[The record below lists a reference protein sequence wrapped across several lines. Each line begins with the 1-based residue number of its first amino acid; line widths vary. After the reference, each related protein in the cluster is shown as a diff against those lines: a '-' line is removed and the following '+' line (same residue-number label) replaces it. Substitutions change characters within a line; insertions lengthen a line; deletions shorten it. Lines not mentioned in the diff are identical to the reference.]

1 MRAVILVG
9 VAVLAGVLAAP
20 AMPSEPPPGDRLEMR
35 RLAEVRERLERRRA
49 LQRQLQVQVDALAAE
64 IETLGVQRDKAAA
77 VLQAEREQAH
87 VLEQRLDRLV
97 PRLLARMAEVDQ
109 RRAQA
114 AGVLADLARKSRSL
128 RLDPRIRARM
138 LALSP
143 LLLERLRA
151 LEHDVGSSR
160 AHPDRMIARHA
171 QIERS
176 LAELTSAQQRLQH
189 ERMQK
194 RRLRQMASDRLR
206 ELEVDVR
213 LLGEEQ
219 ARLARLLLR
228 DDAAMVARAEP
239 QADQRALPDAAGTR
253 RSPVP
258 AAAADK
264 SAADPGGR
272 VARATDAWNHVAAR
286 AVAALPGTGAAVDA
300 ADKSAADPGGQ
311 VAADAWNRVAARAVA
326 ALPGTGAAVDAAELA
341 ADAGWPTTPPARA
354 HPEALRSAI
363 PPVWPSASDE
373 AVDDGVSRATALDVL
388 FSPNGGLSGRNAGR
402 ARGARSTPPLLP
414 MPDGVPD
421 RALVARRG
429 PELTIPAAPGQAVA
443 APVEGRVAFA
453 GRFKSYGLLL
463 ILEHE
468 GEYHTLLWGFARLD
482 VHHGDR
488 VEVGQIVGI
497 MDAKGDDPPVLHVER
512 RRNGRPVD
520 IAASSNGIQG

>member
-1 MRAVILVG
+1 MWAVILIG
-9 VAVLAGVLAAP
+9 VAVLPGVLSAPAAP
-20 AMPSEPPPGDRLEMR
+20 SELPPHDRLEMR

-49 LQRQLQVQVDALAAE
+49 LQRHLQVQVDALTAE
-64 IETLGVQRDKAAA
+64 IEALRVQRDKTSA
-77 VLQAEREQAH
+77 VLQSEREQAR

-114 AGVLADLARKSRSL
+114 AGALADLARKSRSL

-143 LLLERLRA
+143 VLIERLRVQ
-151 LEHDVGSSR
+151 ERGVGSPH
-160 AHPDRMIARHA
+160 AHPERMIARHA

-176 LAELTSAQQRLQH
+176 LRELTSAQQRLQH
-189 ERMQK
+189 ERTQK
-194 RRLRQMASDRLR
+194 RGLRQMASDRLR

-219 ARLARLLLR
+219 ARLARLFLR
-228 DDAAMVARAEP
+228 DDAALVARAEP
-239 QADQRALPDAAGTR
+239 QANQRALPDVVGTR
-253 RSPVP
+253 RN
-258 AAAADK
+258 AAPTASADK
-264 SAADPGGR
+264 GSAEPGGR
-272 VARATDAWNHVAAR
+272 GARD
-286 AVAALPGTGAAVDA
+286 
-300 ADKSAADPGGQ
+300 
-311 VAADAWNRVAARAVA
+311 ADAWNQVAARVPAGP
-326 ALPGTGAAVDAAELA
+326 PGAGATVDGVELAVDT
-341 ADAGWPTTPPARA
+341 GWPTTSPAKA

-363 PPVWPSASDE
+363 PPVWPSASDA
-373 AVDDGVSRATALDVL
+373 AVDDAVSRATALDVL
-388 FSPNGGLSGRNAGR
+388 FSPEGGLSGRNAGR
-402 ARGARSTPPLLP
+402 ARAARSTPPLLP
-414 MPDGVPD
+414 VPDDTHD

-468 GEYHTLLWGFARLD
+468 REYHTLLWGFARLD
-482 VHHGDR
+482 VHHGDQ
-488 VEVGQIVGI
+488 VGVGQIVGI
-497 MDAKGDDPPVLHVER
+497 MDAKSDDPPVLHVER

>member
-1 MRAVILVG
+1 MRAVILIG
-9 VAVLAGVLAAP
+9 VAVVAGVLSAP
-20 AMPSEPPPGDRLEMR
+20 AGPSELPPHDRLEMR

-49 LQRQLQVQVDALAAE
+49 LQRHLQVQVDALTAE
-64 IETLGVQRDKAAA
+64 IEALRGQRDKTSA
-77 VLQAEREQAH
+77 VLQAERERAR

-114 AGVLADLARKSRSL
+114 AGALADLARKSRSL

-143 LLLERLRA
+143 LLLERLRVQ
-151 LEHDVGSSR
+151 EHGVGSPH
-160 AHPDRMIARHA
+160 AHPERMIARHA

-176 LAELTSAQQRLQH
+176 LRELASAQQRLQH
-189 ERMQK
+189 ERTQK
-194 RRLRQMASDRLR
+194 RGLRQMASDRLR

-219 ARLARLLLR
+219 ARLARLFLR

-239 QADQRALPDAAGTR
+239 HADPRTLPDLAGTR
-253 RSPVP
+253 RTPVP
-258 AAAADK
+258 TASADK
-264 SAADPGGR
+264 GSTDPGGR
-272 VARATDAWNHVAAR
+272 AARGADAWNHVAAR
-286 AVAALPGTGAAVDA
+286 MLAGPPGAGATVDA
-300 ADKSAADPGGQ
+300 AE
-311 VAADAWNRVAARAVA
+311 
-326 ALPGTGAAVDAAELA
+326 LPGAGATVDAAELA
-341 ADAGWPTTPPARA
+341 VDAGWPTASPAKA

-363 PPVWPSASDE
+363 PPVWPSASDA
-373 AVDDGVSRATALDVL
+373 AVDDGVSRATPLDVL
-388 FSPNGGLSGRNAGR
+388 FSPDGGLSGRNAGR
-402 ARGARSTPPLLP
+402 ARAARSTPPLLP
-414 MPDGVPD
+414 VPDGTHD

-482 VHHGDR
+482 VHHGDQ
-488 VEVGQIVGI
+488 VAVGQIVGI

>member
-1 MRAVILVG
+1 MRAIILAG
-9 VAVLAGVLAAP
+9 MAVLAAVLSVPAAP
-20 AMPSEPPPGDRLEMR
+20 SELPAGDRLEMG

-49 LQRQLQVQVDALAAE
+49 LQRHLQVQVDALTAE
-64 IETLGVQRDKAAA
+64 IEALRVQRERTSA
-77 VLQAEREQAH
+77 VLESEREQAR
-87 VLEQRLDRLV
+87 VLEQRFDRLV

-138 LALSP
+138 LALTP
-143 LLLERLRA
+143 LLLERLRV
-151 LEHDVGSSR
+151 LEHGIGSPH

-176 LAELTSAQQRLQH
+176 LAELTSAQQHLQH
-189 ERMQK
+189 ERTQK

-213 LLGEEQ
+213 LLGVEE
-219 ARLARLLLR
+219 ARLARLFLR
-228 DDAAMVARAEP
+228 DDAATVARAEP
-239 QADQRALPDAAGTR
+239 QAEQRALPDVAGTR
-253 RSPVP
+253 PSPAP
-258 AAAADK
+258 TASADK
-264 SAADPGGR
+264 GSADPGGR
-272 VARATDAWNHVAAR
+272 VDRFAEAWNHVGAR
-286 AVAALPGTGAAVDA
+286 VLSELPGA
-300 ADKSAADPGGQ
+300 
-311 VAADAWNRVAARAVA
+311 
-326 ALPGTGAAVDAAELA
+326 GAAVDAAELA
-341 ADAGWPTTPPARA
+341 VDAGWPTTPPAKA
-354 HPEALRSAI
+354 HPEARRSAI
-363 PPVWPSASDE
+363 PPVWPRASDE
-373 AVDDGVSRATALDVL
+373 AVDEVVSRATALDVL
-388 FSPNGGLSGRNAGR
+388 FSPDGGLSGRNAGR
-402 ARGARSTPPLLP
+402 ARGARSIPPLLP
-414 MPDGVPD
+414 MPDGTRDP
-421 RALVARRG
+421 ALVARRG

-482 VHHGDR
+482 VHHGDQ